1 MGRSFRGTTIER
13 VEVLGYDLR
22 YAHGSYAMSGGRTI
36 DTLASTVV
44 RVITADGAVGYGEA
58 CPLGATYLPA
68 HAAGVRAALGELV
81 PALVGLDLADVAGI
95 TARLDRTLRGHP
107 EARSAIDVACWDAW
121 GRTLGVP
128 VWALLG
134 GRAQSVL
141 PLYVAV
147 PLGEPEA
154 MAAFTERERAGGV
167 HRFQLKLGGDPV
179 EDTRRAAAVVAA
191 TGPEDQILGDANGG
205 WRRQDAII
213 AAGLMAD
220 LPRYR
225 LEQPCPTLDE
235 CLAVRHVTRLPMVLD
250 EVITDLGVFTRAV
263 AMEAMDHINLK
274 IGRVGGLTTARSI
287 RDSAIA
293 LGIRLTIEDSWGG
306 DIVSAAVAH
315 LAAAVPSDAL
325 FAVSFM
331 NDWTLE
337 HVAGYQPRSAGG
349 AGPVPDGPGLG
360 IDVDSRA
367 FGAPLLV
374 AR

>member
-1 MGRSFRGTTIER
+1 MARGTVIER
-13 VEVLGYDLR
+13 IEVLGYDLR
-22 YAHGSYAMSGGRTI
+22 YAHGTYVMSGGRAV
-36 DTLASTVV
+36 DRLASTVV
-44 RVITADGAVGYGEA
+44 RVITADGAVGHGES
-58 CPLGATYLPA
+58 CPLGPTYLPA
-68 HAAGVRAALGELV
+68 HAAGVRAALAELA
-81 PALVGLDLADVAGI
+81 PALIGADVADMAGI
-95 TARLDRTLRGHP
+95 ALRMDRALRGHP
-107 EARSAIDVACWDAW
+107 EARAAIDVACWDAW

-128 VWALLG
+128 VWSCWAAA
-134 GRAQSVL
+134 RRRSL

-147 PLGEPEA
+147 PLGPPEE
-154 MAAFTERERAGGV
+154 MAAFVERERAGGV
-167 HRFQLKLGGDPV
+167 HRFQLKLGGAPV
-179 EDTRRAAAVVAA
+179 DDARRAAAVVAA
-191 TGPEDQILGDANGG
+191 TGPEDEILGDANGG

-250 EVITDLGVFTRAV
+250 EVITDLGVFSRAV
-263 AMEAMDHINLK
+263 ALEAMDHINLK
-274 IGRVGGLTTARSI
+274 IGRVGGLTPARLI
-287 RDSAIA
+287 RDAAVA

-315 LAAAVPSDAL
+315 LAAAVPPDAL

-349 AGPVPDGPGLG
+349 MGPVPDGPGLG
-360 IDVDSRA
+360 IDVDLA
-367 FGAPLLV
+367 ALGAPLLV
-374 AR
+374 AS